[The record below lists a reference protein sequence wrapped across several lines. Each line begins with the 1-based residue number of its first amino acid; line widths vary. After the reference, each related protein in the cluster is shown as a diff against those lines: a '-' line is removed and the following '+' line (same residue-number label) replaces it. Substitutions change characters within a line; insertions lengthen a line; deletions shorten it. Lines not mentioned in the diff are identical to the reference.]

1 MRLRR
6 VPATTRSHLALLLK
20 LGWLLAVSWLVATG
34 LSDPARASEIAVLK
48 SSSDIAAYNQA
59 VKTLKAELPASVTV
73 TEYDLQGDVARGQ
86 KLARKV
92 RASDAAAVVAV
103 GLKAALVAKLE
114 IVDVPV
120 IFCMV
125 LDPARYDLRAPNL
138 IGISLQIPIE
148 RQFDTIRAILPKATR
163 VGVLYDPDKTGGLV
177 EDARRTGKSLGI
189 ALIERQVRAEKQVP
203 AVLRELLPQIEA
215 LWLVPDSTILTED
228 SLRFVLSTALDHN
241 VPVAGFSPEFVR
253 NGALLGLSVSPV
265 DIGKQAGVLAKKI
278 LQGEAPP
285 SQASVPPERVRLA
298 INLKIAKFLGV
309 TLPPEVVSR
318 ADDVY

>member
-1 MRLRR
+1 MTSATPR
-6 VPATTRSHLALLLK
+6 VHPAAAPL
-20 LGWLLAVSWLVATG
+20 LGWLLAILWLVAPG
-34 LSDPARASEIAVLK
+34 LPDPARASEIAVLK
-48 SSSDIAAYNQA
+48 SSSDIAAYSQA
-59 VKTLKAELPASVTV
+59 VETLKAELPASVTV
-73 TEYDLQGDVARGQ
+73 TEYDLQGDIARGQ

-92 RASDAAAVVAV
+92 RASDAAVVVAV

-138 IGISLQIPIE
+138 TGISLQIPIE
-148 RQFDTIRAILPKATR
+148 RQFNTIREILPKASR
-163 VGVLYDPDKTGGLV
+163 LGVLYDPEKTGGLV
-177 EDARRTGKSLGI
+177 EDARRTAKSLGL

-203 AVLRELLPQIEA
+203 AALRELLPQIEA

-228 SLRFVLSTALDHN
+228 SLRFVLSTALDHS
-241 VPVAGFSPEFVR
+241 VPVVGFSAEFVR

-285 SQASVPPERVRLA
+285 SQTAVPPERVRLA
-298 INLKIAKFLGV
+298 INLKTAKFLGV